1 MDRRAGDTV
10 TVEGE
15 WAATD
20 AAWAEICTAVDSDVG
35 RVDTDAEA
43 VPVTDPA
50 ELPPRDAA
58 SPTQRRGAAWPRPH
72 PAILRR
78 RCIGARRGGGGEGV
92 GGEGADR

>member
-58 SPTQRRGAAWPRPH
+58 SPTQLWGLWPHRP
-72 PAILRR
+72 R
-78 RCIGARRGGGGEGV
+78 E
-92 GGEGADR
+92 